1 MNESKFILTNLRAR
15 INKVV
20 SLMHSL
26 TRGRAAQ
33 AYACKRSLCSTIS
46 GERMSFMEH
55 GLWSTARVQCFNF

>member
-1 MNESKFILTNLRAR
+1 MNETKFILTNLRAR

-33 AYACKRSLCSTIS
+33 ATLVSEACVARSLV
-46 GERMSFMEH
+46 RMSFMEH
-55 GLWSTARVQCFNF
+55 GLRSTARVQCFNF

>member
-1 MNESKFILTNLRAR
+1 MNETKFILTNLRAR

-33 AYACKRSLCSTIS
+33 VTLVSEACVARSLVR
-46 GERMSFMEH
+46 E
-55 GLWSTARVQCFNF
+55 